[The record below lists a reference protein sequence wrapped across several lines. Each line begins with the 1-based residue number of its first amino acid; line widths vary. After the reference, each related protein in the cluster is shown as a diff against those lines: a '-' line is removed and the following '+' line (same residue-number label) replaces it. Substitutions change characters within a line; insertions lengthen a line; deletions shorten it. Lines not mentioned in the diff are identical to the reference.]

1 MSKWL
6 NLLIG
11 VFCAGAA
18 APASACQWP
27 YAPEPIG
34 GPSADFLVPK
44 MVAAATFVDLALAE
58 GASPARRPPGSQ
70 GIDVS
75 ALTFRVFTRIKGDS
89 TERFLLFGS
98 VGEAKPGGS
107 WGMTHWVDKEGRIDP
122 FEGVREA
129 PVVMPAGMTCCDP
142 PALTVA
148 LGRTY
153 LVFRE
158 ADGRLL
164 GAVPFHAGS
173 PPRRPTAIALADP
186 WPEEDIA
193 RIAMQNQPA
202 PGAPAPVAETVP
214 GRATVRFRRPLSAA
228 AASAVLARAGAVP
241 FGVLLSSGRVTA
253 DYRLG
258 SDLAFAGLLTDAAE
272 WATVTRKNHAQEVA
286 SRFLDRYPLTSLSND
301 YAHRQLATAIV
312 DMGARPG
319 TGEVKIHAAD
329 VIVDRASLAR
339 LTASSEVGAIEPSR
353 QLRGRV
359 VSGTFEQASPRKAEL
374 SPEELYNRLAQI
386 AGRTLAPL
394 GLDGTWRLVG
404 SYETRFAKSP
414 LVLTLS
420 GGTARALLTCLPIIE
435 GRYSVS
441 GLLLTMKLPKPSL
454 QTCPQTAD
462 YWSTESLFGA
472 RTFSVRRNGEE
483 LVLNG
488 PDGSNLSFR
497 REQQ

>member
-1 MSKWL
+1 MNKWF
-6 NLLIG
+6 NLLIA
-11 VFCAGAA
+11 VSCASAA
-18 APASACQWP
+18 MPASACQWP

-44 MVAAATFVDLALAE
+44 MVAAASFVDLALAE

-70 GIDVS
+70 GLNVS
-75 ALTFRVFTRIKGDS
+75 ALTFRLLSRVKGDS
-89 TERFLLFGS
+89 AERFLLFGS

-129 PVVMPAGMTCCDP
+129 PIVMPTGMTSCDP

-173 PPRRPTAIALADP
+173 TPRRPTAIALADP
-186 WPEEDIA
+186 WPEDDVA

-202 PGAPAPVAETVP
+202 PGTPTPVAATVP

-228 AASAVLARAGAVP
+228 VATALLARAGAVP
-241 FGVLLSSGRVTA
+241 FGVLLSSGGVTA

-258 SDLAFAGLLTDAAE
+258 SDLAFAGLVTDAAD
-272 WATVTRKNHAQEVA
+272 WANARPKSRAQEL
-286 SRFLDRYPLTSLSND
+286 SGRFLDRYTLTSLSND
-301 YAHRQLATAIV
+301 YAPRQLATAII
-312 DMGARPG
+312 DIADRPG
-319 TGEVKIHAAD
+319 TGEVMIHAAD
-329 VIVDRASLAR
+329 VVANRTSQAR
-339 LTASSEVGAIEPSR
+339 LAALAEVGAVEPSQ
-353 QLRGRV
+353 QLRNLIA
-359 VSGTFEQASPRKAEL
+359 SGTFERPSPSKAEL
-374 SPEELYNRLAQI
+374 SPDELYNRLAQI
-386 AGRTLAPL
+386 SGRALAPQ

-404 SYETRFAKSP
+404 SYETRFAKP
-414 LVLTLS
+414 PMVLTLS
-420 GGTARALLTCLPIIE
+420 AGTASALFTCLPLIE
-435 GRYSVS
+435 GRFSVS
-441 GLLLTMKLPKPSL
+441 GLLLTMDLPKPSL
-454 QTCPQTAD
+454 KSCPQTAD
-462 YWSTESLFGA
+462 YWSTESLFGT

-488 PDGSNLSFR
+488 PNGSDLRFR
-497 REQQ
+497 REQP